1 MQPLPKEKLRCSRCK
16 KQGGLIVA
24 ARHVQVAD
32 LPARNAAGS
41 GRNDELQPQGK
52 EPMDQEARQRKLW
65 QIGNRV
71 KKRNF
76 FENGLN
82 KAEKC
87 R

>member
-1 MQPLPKEKLRCSRCK
+1 MASELGHATTA
-16 KQGGLIVA
+16 QGEA
-24 ARHVQVAD
+24 AVQS
-32 LPARNAAGS
+32 AGS